1 MPPPA
6 FPAAAKCRLAA
17 SPMSPP
23 FDSWRCRTGQSL
35 RHVTVPAGSW
45 QALWRSRWERQ
56 GSGAGTAGCPA
67 AAGAWLPCCPCCCR
81 PCCTLLVPR
90 PHTTSPASPQ
100 PTPLLYCSV
109 LFNFLGRDF
118 FNALSAKD
126 QEKFAEMLVKWL
138 AALFLGIP
146 VFVLR

>member
-1 MPPPA
+1 LPRWLPVLLRLARPMTVLRSPLPA
-6 FPAAAKCRLAA
+6 FYNTISCLRTKSNPPCYA
-17 SPMSPP
+17 SH
-23 FDSWRCRTGQSL
+23 FYKKIR
-35 RHVTVPAGSW
+35 
-45 QALWRSRWERQ
+45 
-56 GSGAGTAGCPA
+56 
-67 AAGAWLPCCPCCCR
+67 
-81 PCCTLLVPR
+81 
-90 PHTTSPASPQ
+90 
-100 PTPLLYCSV
+100 CSV